1 MIRKLRVKTVRFIR
15 KNKEVFFIN
24 IIIKIYFGIL
34 KLLPKNIYFRIL
46 TFYKCKRKLEYIKL
60 KFFRRKTEEIIL
72 KVDKT
77 KLYFPDVGNAFMFIN
92 EQETFDIYKELNNL
106 NCVLDLGA
114 NVGDSAYYLAK
125 RNKQV
130 ICYEASPK
138 LFSYLKKNSL
148 KREKLKIFNNYVK
161 TNENQISKK
170 RIRIY
175 L

>member
-92 EQETFDIYKELNNL
+92 EQETFDIYKIGRFLHHKKGLKLLDVKYKETNSNIFIDVTDTGITKEILTINVKEPLN
-106 NCVLDLGA
+106 
-114 NVGDSAYYLAK
+114 
-125 RNKQV
+125 
-130 ICYEASPK
+130 
-138 LFSYLKKNSL
+138 
-148 KREKLKIFNNYVK
+148 
-161 TNENQISKK
+161 
-170 RIRIY
+170 IRIMKRCVI
-175 L
+175 